1 MTDKRPRPPEEDD
14 TYVIDDTGDLK
25 EVGQQLIDE
34 SLSKKKRPA
43 SEDSE
48 SSEELESL
56 RTETQK
62 LRDQVLRSR
71 ADFENFRKRSEKEK
85 TEYFKYALTGT
96 MRDLLP
102 VVDNLERALAHDD
115 GTIEFHKGI
124 ELIHKQFL
132 DLLLKYGVKPVGD
145 TNVPFD
151 PAVHEAVM
159 REEAPDVPPNTVT
172 EVFQKGYLLNDR
184 LVRPAMVKV
193 SVGNDGDK
201 QS

>member
-1 MTDKRPRPPEEDD
+1 MDDKRPEPPEEDD

-34 SLSKKKRPA
+34 ALSKKKKPA
-43 SEDSE
+43 AGDRE
-48 SSEELESL
+48 SSEELEAL

-71 ADFENFRKRSEKEK
+71 ADFENFRKRAEKEK
-85 TEYFKYALTGT
+85 ADYFKYALSGT

-102 VVDNLERALAHDD
+102 VVDNLERALSHDD
-115 GTIEFHKGI
+115 GTAEFHKGI

-132 DLLLKYGVKPVGD
+132 DLLQKYGVKPVGD

-159 REEAPDVPPNTVT
+159 REEAPGVPPNTVT

-193 SVGNDGDK
+193 SVGSHEDK

>member
-34 SLSKKKRPA
+34 ALSKKKRPA